1 MKTPVNSP
9 PHPSLAL
16 PNHIA
21 YKATEEELQAMHRR
35 RRESL
40 EQEAASAA
48 AASPASSLNSRA
60 VMGKAPAPAAP
71 PPKSISLAPAL
82 PRALSKAEQAT
93 AAVAYSKEHSVS
105 VVQALK
111 TLGYA
116 T

>member
-21 YKATEEELQAMHRR
+21 YKATEEELYAMHRR

-48 AASPASSLNSRA
+48 ASPASSSRP